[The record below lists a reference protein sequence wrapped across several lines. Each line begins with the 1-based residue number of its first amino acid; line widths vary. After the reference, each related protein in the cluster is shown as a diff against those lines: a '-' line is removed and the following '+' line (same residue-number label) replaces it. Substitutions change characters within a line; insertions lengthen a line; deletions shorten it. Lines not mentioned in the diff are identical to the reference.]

1 MTMQTDGSGQPYMD
15 VGNIRVTYIS
25 SQARDKSKNWPGQ
38 DVIRVT
44 AYKTDPSV
52 SQALHRGAELPVAD
66 PAAFISLISALCAV
80 YDTGHNATSS
90 NP

>member
-1 MTMQTDGSGQPYMD
+1 MTMQTDGSGQLYKD

-25 SQARDKSKNWPGQ
+25 SQARDQSKNWSGQ
-38 DVIRVT
+38 DVIRVN

-52 SQALHRGAELPVAD
+52 SQALHPGAELPIAD
-66 PAAFISLISALCAV
+66 AATFISLISALCAV
-80 YDTGHNATSS
+80 YNAGRAATSS